1 MLNHHRYI
9 VVEGPIGVGKT
20 TLVKKLAQTFG
31 SGLMLEKVDDNPFI
45 AQFYKNPARYA
56 LSTQLSFLLQR
67 AEQVQNFRQIDLFQ
81 NAHIADFL
89 IDKDPLFAELTL
101 TPDELKLYQDIY
113 QRLTI
118 DAPRPNLVIYLQ
130 APVEVLQSRIAIRN
144 RSYEKPITLDYLSK
158 LSNAYTQFFHNYDE
172 KTLLTVNTQSID
184 LINNDADYD
193 ALIDEINQ
201 VQSGRHYYNQ
211 SSFPY

>member
-31 SGLMLEKVDDNPFI
+31 TGLMLEKVDENPFI
-45 AQFYKNPARYA
+45 AQFYQNPTRYA

-89 IDKDPLFAELTL
+89 INKDPLFAKLTL
-101 TPDELKLYQDIY
+101 NTDELKLYQDIY

-118 DAPRPNLVIYLQ
+118 DAPRPDLVIYLQ
-130 APVEVLQSRIAIRN
+130 APVEVLQSRIATRN
-144 RSYEKPITLDYLSK
+144 RFYEKPITLDYLSH
-158 LSNAYTQFFHNYDE
+158 LSDAYTQFFHDYDE

-193 ALIDEINQ
+193 ALTDKINQ
-201 VQSGRHYYNQ
+201 VPSGRHYYNQ

>member
-31 SGLMLEKVDDNPFI
+31 TGLMLEKVDENPFI
-45 AQFYKNPARYA
+45 AQFYQNPARYA

-89 IDKDPLFAELTL
+89 IDKDPIFAELTL
-101 TPDELKLYQDIY
+101 NPDEFKLYQTIY
-113 QRLTI
+113 QQLTI
-118 DAPRPNLVIYLQ
+118 DAPRPDLVIYLS
-130 APVEVLQSRIAIRN
+130 LKHI
-144 RSYEKPITLDYLSK
+144 
-158 LSNAYTQFFHNYDE
+158 
-172 KTLLTVNTQSID
+172 
-184 LINNDADYD
+184 
-193 ALIDEINQ
+193 
-201 VQSGRHYYNQ
+201 
-211 SSFPY
+211 

>member
-31 SGLMLEKVDDNPFI
+31 TGLMLEEVDENPFI
-45 AQFYKNPARYA
+45 AQFYQNPARYA

-89 IDKDPLFAELTL
+89 INKDPLFAELTL
-101 TPDELKLYQDIY
+101 NADEFKLYQGIY

-118 DAPRPNLVIYLQ
+118 DAPRPDLVIYLQ

-144 RSYEKPITLDYLSK
+144 RSYEKPITLDYLSQ
-158 LSNAYTQFFHNYDE
+158 LSDAYTQFFHDYDE

-193 ALIDEINQ
+193 ALIDKINQ
-201 VQSGRHYYNQ
+201 VPSGRHYYNQ

>member
-113 QRLTI
+113 QQLTI
-118 DAPRPNLVIYLQ
+118 DAPRPDLVIYLQ

>member
-31 SGLMLEKVDDNPFI
+31 TGLMLEKIDDNPFI
-45 AQFYKNPARYA
+45 AQFYQNPARHA

-67 AEQVQNFRQIDLFQ
+67 AEQVQNLFQIDLFQ

-101 TPDELKLYQDIY
+101 NLDELKLYQSIY

-118 DAPRPNLVIYLQ
+118 DAPRPDLVIYLQ
-130 APVEVLQSRIAIRN
+130 APIEILQSRIATRN

-158 LSNAYTQFFHNYDE
+158 LSDAYTQFFHDYDE

-193 ALIDEINQ
+193 AFIDEVNQ

-211 SSFPY
+211 ASFPY

>member
-31 SGLMLEKVDDNPFI
+31 TGLMLEKVDENPFI
-45 AQFYKNPARYA
+45 AQFYQNPARYA

-89 IDKDPLFAELTL
+89 IDKDPIFAELTL
-101 TPDELKLYQDIY
+101 NPDEFKLYQTIY
-113 QRLTI
+113 QQLTI
-118 DAPRPNLVIYLQ
+118 DAPRPDLVIYLQ
-130 APVEVLQSRIAIRN
+130 APVEVLQLRIATRD
-144 RSYEKPITLDYLSK
+144 RSYEKSISFDYLSQ
-158 LSNAYTQFFHNYDE
+158 LSDAYTRFFHEYDE

-184 LINNDADYD
+184 LIHNNADYN
-193 ALIDEINQ
+193 ALIDEIDQ
-201 VQSGRHYYNQ
+201 VQSGRHYFNQ
-211 SSFPY
+211 SSFSY

>member
-1 MLNHHRYI
+1 M
-9 VVEGPIGVGKT
+9 
-20 TLVKKLAQTFG
+20 
-31 SGLMLEKVDDNPFI
+31 
-45 AQFYKNPARYA
+45 
-56 LSTQLSFLLQR
+56 
-67 AEQVQNFRQIDLFQ
+67 
-81 NAHIADFL
+81 
-89 IDKDPLFAELTL
+89 
-101 TPDELKLYQDIY
+101 KLYQDIY

-118 DAPRPNLVIYLQ
+118 DAPRPDLVIYLQ

-201 VQSGRHYYNQ
+201 VQSGRHYYN
-211 SSFPY
+211 SRPFL

>member
-81 NAHIADFL
+81 NAHIASQHVRFSP
-89 IDKDPLFAELTL
+89 KARAQPEARGTR
-101 TPDELKLYQDIY
+101 TNTT
-113 QRLTI
+113 R
-118 DAPRPNLVIYLQ
+118 
-130 APVEVLQSRIAIRN
+130 SRR
-144 RSYEKPITLDYLSK
+144 
-158 LSNAYTQFFHNYDE
+158 
-172 KTLLTVNTQSID
+172 SID
-184 LINNDADYD
+184 H
-193 ALIDEINQ
+193 ALHQ
-201 VQSGRHYYNQ
+201 RGR
-211 SSFPY
+211 PRG

>member
-31 SGLMLEKVDDNPFI
+31 TGLMLEKVDENPFI
-45 AQFYKNPARYA
+45 AQFYHNPARYA

-81 NAHIADFL
+81 NAHITDFL

-101 TPDELKLYQDIY
+101 NADELKLYQKIY
-113 QRLTI
+113 QHLTI
-118 DAPRPNLVIYLQ
+118 DAPRPDLVIYLQ
-130 APVEVLQSRIAIRN
+130 APVEVLQLRIAKRD
-144 RSYEKPITLDYLSK
+144 RSYEKPISVDYLSQ
-158 LSNAYTQFFHNYDE
+158 LSDAYTQFFHEYDE

-184 LINNDADYD
+184 LINNDADYN
-193 ALIDEINQ
+193 ALIDEIDQ
-201 VQSGRHYYNQ
+201 VQSGRHYFNQ

>member
-20 TLVKKLAQTFG
+20 TLVKKLAHSFG
-31 SGLMLEKVDDNPFI
+31 TGLILEKVDENPFI
-45 AQFYKNPARYA
+45 AQFYQNPARHA

-67 AEQVQNFRQIDLFQ
+67 AEQIKNFRQIDLFQ
-81 NAHIADFL
+81 NAHVADFL

-101 TPDELKLYQDIY
+101 NADELKLYRKIY

-118 DAPRPNLVIYLQ
+118 DAPRPDLVIYLQ
-130 APVEVLQSRIAIRN
+130 APVEVLQSRIATRN
-144 RSYEKPITLDYLSK
+144 RSYEKLISSNYLSQ
-158 LSNAYTQFFHNYDE
+158 LSDAYTQFFHEYDE
-172 KTLLTVNTQSID
+172 KTLLTVNTQSVD
-184 LINNDADYD
+184 LIHNESDYK

-201 VQSGRHYYNQ
+201 LQSGSHYLNQ

>member
-20 TLVKKLAQTFG
+20 TLVKKLAGTFG
-31 SGLMLEKVDDNPFI
+31 TGLMLEKVDENPFI
-45 AQFYKNPARYA
+45 AQFYQNPARYA

-89 IDKDPLFAELTL
+89 IDKDLLFAELTL
-101 TPDELKLYQDIY
+101 NVDELKLYQQIY
-113 QRLTI
+113 QHLTI
-118 DAPRPNLVIYLQ
+118 DAPKPDLVIYLQ
-130 APVEVLQSRIAIRN
+130 APVEVLRSRIAARD
-144 RSYEKPITLDYLSK
+144 RSFEKLMSHDYLTQ
-158 LSNAYTQFFHNYDE
+158 LSDAYTRFFHEYDE
-172 KTLLTVNTQSID
+172 DTLLTVNTQSID
-184 LINNDADYD
+184 LINNESDYN
-193 ALIDEINQ
+193 ALIDEVNQ
-201 VQSGRHYYNQ
+201 VQSGRHYFNQ

>member
-31 SGLMLEKVDDNPFI
+31 TGLMLEKVDENPFI
-45 AQFYKNPARYA
+45 EQFYQNPARYA
-56 LSTQLSFLLQR
+56 LATQLSFLLRR
-67 AEQVQNFRQIDLFQ
+67 AEQVQDFRQIDLFQ

-89 IDKDPLFAELTL
+89 IDKDALFAELTL
-101 TPDELKLYQDIY
+101 NADELKLYQQIY
-113 QRLTI
+113 QSLTI
-118 DAPRPNLVIYLQ
+118 DAPQPDLVIYLQ
-130 APVEVLQSRIAIRN
+130 APVEVLQSRIAARN
-144 RSYEKPITLDYLSK
+144 RSYEKPISLGYLSQ
-158 LSNAYTQFFHNYDE
+158 LSDAYTQFFHQYDE
-172 KTLLTVNTQSID
+172 NTLLTVNTQSID
-184 LINNDADYD
+184 LIHNDTDYD
-193 ALIDEINQ
+193 ALIDEVNQ

>member
-20 TLVKKLAQTFG
+20 TLVEKLAHTFDT
-31 SGLMLEKVDDNPFI
+31 GLMLEKVDENPFI
-45 AQFYKNPARYA
+45 AQFYQNPARYA

-101 TPDELKLYQDIY
+101 NADELKLYQQIY
-113 QRLTI
+113 QHLTI
-118 DAPRPNLVIYLQ
+118 DAPQPDLVIYLQ
-130 APVEVLQSRIAIRN
+130 APVEVLQTRIATRD
-144 RSYEKPITLDYLSK
+144 RSYEKLISREYLLQ
-158 LSNAYTQFFHNYDE
+158 LSDAYTQFFHQYDE
-172 KTLLTVNTQSID
+172 NTLLTVNTQSID
-184 LINNDADYD
+184 LIHNESDYN

-201 VQSGRHYYNQ
+201 VQSGRHYFNQ

>member
-31 SGLMLEKVDDNPFI
+31 TGLMLEKVDENPFI
-45 AQFYKNPARYA
+45 AQFYQNPARYA

-101 TPDELKLYQDIY
+101 NADELKLYQQIY
-113 QRLTI
+113 QHLTI
-118 DAPRPNLVIYLQ
+118 DAPRPDLVIYLQ
-130 APVEVLQSRIAIRN
+130 APVDVLQSRIAIRD
-144 RSYEKPITLDYLSK
+144 RSYEKSISQDYLSQ
-158 LSNAYTQFFHNYDE
+158 LSEAYTQFFHEYDE
-172 KTLLTVNTQSID
+172 NTLLTVNTQSID
-184 LINNDADYD
+184 LINNESDYN
-193 ALIDEINQ
+193 ALLDEINQ
-201 VQSGRHYYNQ
+201 VQSGRHYFNQ

>member
-20 TLVKKLAQTFG
+20 TLVKKLAHTFG
-31 SGLMLEKVDDNPFI
+31 TGLMLEKVDQNPFI
-45 AQFYKNPARYA
+45 AQFYQNPAQYA

-89 IDKDPLFAELTL
+89 IDKDPLFAGLTL
-101 TPDELKLYQDIY
+101 NTDELKLYQQIY
-113 QRLTI
+113 QNMTI
-118 DAPRPNLVIYLQ
+118 DAPRPDLVIYLQ
-130 APVEVLQSRIAIRN
+130 APVEVLQSRIATRD
-144 RSYEKPITLDYLSK
+144 RSYEKLISQDYLSQ
-158 LSNAYTQFFHNYDE
+158 LSDAYTQFFHEYDE

-184 LINNDADYD
+184 LIHNDADYN

-201 VQSGRHYYNQ
+201 LQSGRHYFNQ

>member
-81 NAHIADFL
+81 NEHIADFL

-118 DAPRPNLVIYLQ
+118 DAPRPDLVIYLQ
-130 APVEVLQSRIAIRN
+130 APVEVLQSSIAIRN

-201 VQSGRHYYNQ
+201 VQSGRHFYNQ
-211 SSFPY
+211 SSFPF

>member
-118 DAPRPNLVIYLQ
+118 DAPRPDLVIYLQ